1 MKKSFNCWKLNFGI
15 IMMALSF
22 SQCGKPNS
30 GGNSSQLTA
39 EQVLKVDL
47 NHQDELSDRN
57 NLDSL
62 SIIRLE
68 TSKECLIGN
77 INKIE
82 ILDNRIYILDKFKSR
97 SLFCFK
103 LSGEFEF
110 KINNLGDGP
119 GEFTLPEDFS
129 VIDQEI
135 SIYDNFRKMK
145 INYDLNGNFISETKM
160 VVSIRNILQL
170 DDGIALVTPDESY
183 LGSEDDYNLLV
194 TDRNIGKILERHIP
208 TVTMGESIFS
218 SNKAYS
224 KWGTR
229 VLFTYGFNDTIYS
242 FDRKELKHQLV
253 LDFGKNKIPYEI
265 AETQSQEVRDRIFDT
280 DSNYTGFLM
289 DISENEDYISCRYT
303 NFSLLK
309 DFDPFLLYSKE
320 SKKVYNFTKIY
331 NYEHMFKINPPKSV
345 YKNKFVSTVAYDFKG
360 ESTPGLLPSETDNP
374 ALAIYTI
381 KRGY

>member
-1 MKKSFNCWKLNFGI
+1 
-15 IMMALSF
+15 MMALLF
-22 SQCGKPNS
+22 TQCGKTRS
-30 GGNSSQLTA
+30 EGNSSQLTE

-68 TSKECLIGN
+68 TSEECLIGN

-82 ILDNRIYILDKFKSR
+82 ILEKRIYILDKFKSR

-110 KINNLGDGP
+110 KIHNLGDGP
-119 GEFTLPEDFS
+119 GEFTLPEDFT
-129 VIDQEI
+129 VIEEEI

-145 INYDLNGNFISETKM
+145 INYDLNGNFTNETKM
-160 VVSIRNILQL
+160 VVSIRNVLQL
-170 DDGIALVTPDESY
+170 DSGFALVNPDETY
-183 LGSEDDYNLLV
+183 LDSENDYNLLV

-218 SNKAYS
+218 PNKVFS

-242 FDRKELKHQLV
+242 FDKKELKHQLV

-265 AETQSQEVRDRIFDT
+265 AETESREVRDRIFDT
-280 DSNYTGFLM
+280 NYNYTGLLM
-289 DISENEDYISCRYT
+289 DISENEDYISYRYT

-309 DFDPFLLYSKE
+309 NHDPFLLYSKE
-320 SKKVYNFTKIY
+320 SKKLYNFTNIY
-331 NYEHMFKINPPKSV
+331 NYEHMFKINPPMFV
-345 YKNKFVSTVAYDFKG
+345 YKNKFVSTVAYDFKD
-360 ESTPGLLPSETDNP
+360 ESTSGLLPSETDNP
-374 ALAIYTI
+374 ALAIYNI